1 MLGTLTLHGPL
12 DTIAEIAVELEKK
25 YPNGITATAA
35 PTTWQGWDVPGAK
48 ALLAELAPKARTAVE
63 TVVAGNGFAAD
74 DELRK
79 QIGDSLRGSITG
91 PITKQMQ
98 KLQKKGV
105 LPDGLPKV
113 IEAQYDPTITSRQR
127 TGGLVMDGQLVP
139 IFRAALS

>member
-1 MLGTLTLHGPL
+1 MLGTLTVHGPL
-12 DTIAEIAVELEKK
+12 DTIADIAVELEKK

-35 PTTWQGWDVPGAK
+35 PTSWQGWDVPGAK
-48 ALLAELAPKARTAVE
+48 ALLAELAPNARTAVE
-63 TVVAGNGFAAD
+63 TAVAGNGFADD
-74 DELRK
+74 DELRNK
-79 QIGDSLRGSITG
+79 IGDSLRGSITG

-113 IEAQYDPTITSRQR
+113 LAAQYDPTITSRQR
-127 TGGLVMDGQLVP
+127 TGGLVMDDQLVP